1 MPEELKLRFRALAGV
16 EQEIRSDI
24 EQYRLM
30 NLTPM
35 DIAVRIRAIP
45 GLAITS
51 AMKMRAARRCA
62 VSYWGTHRQ
71 TFRFA
76 HEDREL
82 LRKNWAA
89 GAELVS
95 RAEALGLR
103 VGGAEQ
109 RKLWCGVPRSSVLR
123 FFEAYSIE
131 PTHADLLRAMLIPF
145 IENDDTRLERWNVG
159 IVEAGRGNSSQESLG
174 DVGRVRMVRRAKLKD
189 SGSVADIK
197 ALMSKNDLLF
207 DCKKGLSEAADDWE
221 KLKAARLRD
230 VGEIP
235 LLLLYPIDRVSEPER
250 KGRNRVA
257 LDAAG
262 DVLGV
267 GLVFPGSVVEGGNY
281 VAVDLKPISVEEI
294 AEIEA
299 EEAAQAEAAGVH

>member
-1 MPEELKLRFRALAGV
+1 
-16 EQEIRSDI
+16 
-24 EQYRLM
+24 
-30 NLTPM
+30 
-35 DIAVRIRAIP
+35 
-45 GLAITS
+45 
-51 AMKMRAARRCA
+51 
-62 VSYWGTHRQ
+62 
-71 TFRFA
+71 
-76 HEDREL
+76 
-82 LRKNWAA
+82 
-89 GAELVS
+89 
-95 RAEALGLR
+95 
-103 VGGAEQ
+103 
-109 RKLWCGVPRSSVLR
+109 
-123 FFEAYSIE
+123 
-131 PTHADLLRAMLIPF
+131 MLIPF